1 MNHSTNVFP
10 HRQRGVALLMGM
22 MMLLVLTL
30 ISVTAMQGST
40 MQEKMAGNV
49 RESNLAF
56 QTAEDVVRQVE
67 DQVRVAAETGTSGG
81 LTPQG
86 WINTGMGVYD
96 CAGARLQEGA
106 NLAAW
111 PQPVDTYTTRGDM
124 RYQVVEMSGVGGR
137 SVACKP
143 LEEEPLVGAGN
154 RSSYFLVFGYSEG
167 PAARA
172 NDMVVTTY
180 YYED

>member
-1 MNHSTNVFP
+1 MKLQNFQSP
-10 HRQRGVALLMGM
+10 ARQRGVALLMGL

-40 MQEKMAGNV
+40 MQERMAGNV

-67 DQVRVAAETGTSGG
+67 DQVRVSAETGTFAGI
-81 LTPQG
+81 LPLG
-86 WINTGMGVYD
+86 WVDTGMGVYD
-96 CAGARLQEGA
+96 CAGARFI
-106 NLAAW
+106 AAPNQATW
-111 PQPVDTYTTRGDM
+111 PQPADTYTDRGDM

-143 LEEEPLVGAGN
+143 LEEEPVSGAGN
-154 RSSYFLVFGYSEG
+154 RSSYYLIFGYSEG
-167 PAARA
+167 PASRA
-172 NDMVVTTY
+172 SDLVVTTY

>member
-1 MNHSTNVFP
+1 MKQLNQPFP
-10 HRQRGVALLMGM
+10 QRQRGVALLMGM

-40 MQEKMAGNV
+40 MQERMAGNV
-49 RESNLAF
+49 REANLAF
-56 QTAEDVVRQVE
+56 QTAEDIVRQVE
-67 DQVRVAAETGTSGG
+67 DQVRLAAETGTFGG
-81 LTPQG
+81 ILPQG
-86 WINTGMGVYD
+86 WVDTGMGVYD
-96 CAGARLQEGA
+96 CAGAKLLA
-106 NLAAW
+106 NADQTTW
-111 PQPVDTYTTRGDM
+111 PQPASTYTNRGDM

-167 PAARA
+167 PASRA